1 MSSWPSGVRVLLSA
15 EQIARRVS
23 ELAQEIAATQRGAE
37 LVLISV
43 MKGSFIF
50 AADLA
55 RALPLPLRIEFLG
68 LSSYGK
74 STQSSG
80 VVRITQDLAGPIE
93 GCHVVIVEDIV
104 DTGLTMSYLLS
115 NLATRKPASLRI
127 CALLAKPETMAPGV
141 HIDYLGFAIE
151 DSFVVGYGLDF
162 AERYRNLP
170 YIGVLEG
177 QKGD

>member
-1 MSSWPSGVRVLLSA
+1 MNAWPTGVRVLLSA
-15 EQIARRVS
+15 ERIARRVG
-23 ELAQEIAATQRGAE
+23 ELAQEIAASQRGGE
-37 LVLISV
+37 LVLVSV

-50 AADLA
+50 VADLA
-55 RALPLPLRIEFLG
+55 RAIPLPLRVEFLG

-127 CALLAKPETMAPGV
+127 CALLAKPEAVVSPV
-141 HIDYLGFAIE
+141 RIDYLGFRIE
-151 DSFVVGYGLDF
+151 EAFVVGYGLDY

-170 YIGVLEG
+170 FVGVLEPQSG
-177 QKGD
+177 G